1 MPIMFYIREEYY
13 YTPNQSLMLHSNII
27 RPWSGTIATA
37 EGDIGNIKP
46 IQDMKKEGRECSNQF
61 NDGEQKPF
69 HLLESIAGHLN
80 NDRPIK
86 LETFH
91 KLSVCLKQ
99 HFKIK
104 FENDASTQNQST
116 SEDTISNLMSIVNN
130 VIGMNN
136 ETIDNDQSSSH
147 YSTLSGKD
155 QEMII
160 LLGKLCSIWYHE

>member
-1 MPIMFYIREEYY
+1 M
-13 YTPNQSLMLHSNII
+13 
-27 RPWSGTIATA
+27 
-37 EGDIGNIKP
+37 
-46 IQDMKKEGRECSNQF
+46 
-61 NDGEQKPF
+61 
-69 HLLESIAGHLN
+69 
-80 NDRPIK
+80 
-86 LETFH
+86 
-91 KLSVCLKQ
+91 
-99 HFKIK
+99 K
-104 FENDASTQNQST
+104 FENDASTQNQIT